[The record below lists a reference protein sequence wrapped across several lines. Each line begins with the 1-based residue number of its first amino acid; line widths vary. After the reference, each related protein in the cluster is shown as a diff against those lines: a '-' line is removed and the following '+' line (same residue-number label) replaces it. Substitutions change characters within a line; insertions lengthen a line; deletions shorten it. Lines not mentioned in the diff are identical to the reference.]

1 MYEIDQKDKVEELTK
16 IPQSS
21 IGAPIPVV
29 LASEHKVAMAYYC
42 ENREECWDGSSIKI
56 VDSKSSDEPIAI
68 IVFDR
73 CTSHYFGPPND
84 EAFSG
89 HPLTEAGLEPYG
101 SFEVIDSSWIRKLEQ
116 MNSVHPYHNKVDFM
130 VGKRHFIL
138 TFHDSIFECVAKS
151 FDIHIGHGSI
161 ESIIPKMAELAL

>member
-1 MYEIDQKDKVEELTK
+1 MYEIDQKDRVEELTE

-29 LASEHKVAMAYYC
+29 LASEYKVAVAYYC
-42 ENREECWDGSSIKI
+42 ENRDEDWDGSSVRV
-56 VDSKSSDEPIAI
+56 VDSTSSDEPIAI
-68 IVFDR
+68 IVFNH
-73 CTSHYFGPPND
+73 CTAHYFGPPND

-89 HPLTEAGLEPYG
+89 HPLAEAGLEPYG

-116 MNSVHPYHNKVDFM
+116 MNSVHPYHNKADFM
-130 VGKRHFIL
+130 LGKRHFIL
-138 TFHDSIFECVAKS
+138 TFHDSIFECVAKG
-151 FDIHIGHGSI
+151 FNIHTGHGSI